1 MRSVLKQA
9 FLSVI
14 GIAAVMS
21 LVSPGRAEANS
32 ISYKLTADHCTG
44 GCGPTPPPPYVFG
57 TVTLTEMG
65 PNDIQV
71 SVTLTPGNYFV
82 STGAADG
89 SFEFNLDGTPTV
101 AFSNITPGWTAL
113 SVNAGSLHS
122 DGFGDLEYGLTCY
135 TKGDPNSACGNGGG
149 AHTVDGVLT
158 FDVITNGLT
167 LQSFAELSKFG
178 AEGAYFVGD
187 IMGVTGN
194 TGLVGA
200 VGGPNE
206 RLTPNPEPAS
216 LVLFGT
222 GLVGAAFRLR
232 RRFAKR

>member
-1 MRSVLKQA
+1 MWSVLKRA
-9 FLSVI
+9 SLSGLGV
-14 GIAAVMS
+14 AAIMC
-21 LVSPGRAEANS
+21 LLAPGRAEADS
-32 ISYKLTADHCTG
+32 ISYKLTADHCSSP
-44 GCGPTPPPPYVFG
+44 CGPSPYVFG
-57 TVTLTEMG
+57 TVTLTENG

-71 SVTLTPGNYFV
+71 SVTLTNGNYFV

-89 SFEFNLDGTPTV
+89 SFEFNLDSNPTIAV
-101 AFSNITPGWTAL
+101 SNVTPGWTLL

-135 TKGDPNSACGNGGG
+135 NAADPMNSACGKGGG
-149 AHTVDGVLT
+149 AHTVNGVLT
-158 FDVITNGLT
+158 FDVITNGLS

-187 IMGVTGN
+187 IMGVSGQ

-200 VGGPNE
+200 VGGPDQ
-206 RLTPNPEPAS
+206 RLTQNPEPAS

-222 GLVGAAFRLR
+222 GLMGAAFRLR
-232 RRFAKR
+232 RRMTAKR